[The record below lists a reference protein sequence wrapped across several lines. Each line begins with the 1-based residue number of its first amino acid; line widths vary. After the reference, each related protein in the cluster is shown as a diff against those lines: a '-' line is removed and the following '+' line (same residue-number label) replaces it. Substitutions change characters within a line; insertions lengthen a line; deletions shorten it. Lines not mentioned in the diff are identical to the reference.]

1 MSNRFESIRNIK
13 SVRHLG
19 FRIYKILYILLWR
32 MIFILSITMR
42 LRFAIELELVIH
54 SEYSYSMSIPSL
66 SMILILIHLHNLI
79 LNIMLSDMA
88 ERQCNW
94 IIMF

>member
-1 MSNRFESIRNIK
+1 
-13 SVRHLG
+13 
-19 FRIYKILYILLWR
+19 

-79 LNIMLSDMA
+79 LNIMLRWLNASATGSSCFEVETYDKCRCTQA
-88 ERQCNW
+88 SSPRDTK
-94 IIMF
+94 